1 MTQKTALIL
10 SAVLTAFVLVVGGGV
25 IARVSQPEAAA
36 AATPTAAR
44 PLWLPPAAA
53 PAADVTAQVQEI
65 LQQREA
71 QYRQLIDQ
79 ANQRL
84 AAMNQQVAS
93 ASAAQQASASAAP
106 APARSAAP
114 APAAPART
122 AISLSAEAARNIAVQ
137 AANFATMIRTP
148 ELVRFEGK
156 VAYEV
161 GFTRGVVYVDA
172 SSGAVLFNGTQGQ
185 GGGQTVAQPAA
196 SSGTLSTKTST
207 RPNTVTITTDSVSTS
222 SRGIRRKRQIHDN
235 S

>member
-10 SAVLTAFVLVVGGGV
+10 SAILTAFVLVVGGGI
-25 IARVSQPEAAA
+25 IARVSQPEVVP
-36 AATPTAAR
+36 AATP
-44 PLWLPPAAA
+44 AA
-53 PAADVTAQVQEI
+53 PVVSAPAVDATAQVQHL

-84 AAMNQQVAS
+84 ADMNQRLAAMSVAQ
-93 ASAAQQASASAAP
+93 AAPAPAAASAAP
-106 APARSAAP
+106 APAQ
-114 APAAPART
+114 PAAPQIALSPDTARD
-122 AISLSAEAARNIAVQ
+122 IAVQ

-172 SSGAVLFNGTQGQ
+172 NTGAVLFNGAQ
-185 GGGQTVAQPAA
+185 GGGQSSPQP
-196 SSGTLSTKTST
+196 SS
-207 RPNTVTITTDSVSTS
+207 NDD
-222 SRGIRRKRQIHDN
+222 HDHGDDHGEQDGEHEDEHGDDHD
-235 S
+235 